1 MKKVLIT
8 LSYNSETRCW
18 FRCFHLNVNSHNTKQ
33 RLSRTDAVIT
43 ERVTGRKPRG
53 PQVAGE
59 YKLQVADSAPLH
71 SVLLK
76 TNLFV
81 FVFFSFL
88 KPWADNGST
97 NLYSCRLLWPGM
109 THFVH
114 PISKMHIVR
123 EGPAETPSAVRCSFY
138 LIRSSRTDIETS
150 NRGTLCVPF

>member
-43 ERVTGRKPRG
+43 ERATGRKPRG

-81 FVFFSFL
+81 FVFFLFSSLGLIMAQQTFIHVDCYGQGWHTLFILSQKCILWERGLL
-88 KPWADNGST
+88 KLPQ
-97 NLYSCRLLWPGM
+97 LWG
-109 THFVH
+109 
-114 PISKMHIVR
+114 
-123 EGPAETPSAVRCSFY
+123 A
-138 LIRSSRTDIETS
+138 
-150 NRGTLCVPF
+150 PFIWLEAHEQT

>member
-43 ERVTGRKPRG
+43 ERATGRKPRG

-81 FVFFSFL
+81 FVFFLFSSLGLIMAPQTSVHINCFRL
-88 KPWADNGST
+88 GHDT
-97 NLYSCRLLWPGM
+97 SC
-109 THFVH
+109 HS
-114 PISKMHIVR
+114 ISKMHIVR
-123 EGPAETPSAVRCSFY
+123 EGPGETPSALRCLIY
-138 LIRSSRTDIETS
+138 LINSSPADKKHLAK
-150 NRGTLCVPF
+150 N